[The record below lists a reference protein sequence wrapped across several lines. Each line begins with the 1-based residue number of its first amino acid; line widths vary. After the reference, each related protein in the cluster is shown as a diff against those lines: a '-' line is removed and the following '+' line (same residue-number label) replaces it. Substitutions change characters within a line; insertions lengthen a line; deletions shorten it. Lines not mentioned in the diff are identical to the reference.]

1 MLLTNRTD
9 HRQPRRW
16 VRPAVL
22 YALAFVLPPI
32 IVGGLS
38 LRADLTASHAV
49 PELPTDGI
57 PEPPSHD
64 PDKLTAVIVAGT
76 TGAESI
82 DLLAPYEVLAT
93 SAAFNV
99 YTVGPDRQPLPL
111 FPASLTN
118 RGIHFVPHYSFQGYD
133 DTFDAPPDLLV
144 IPWIP
149 AADRADNADTIAWL
163 RDRAGEGST
172 LLTICGGSWTAAQAG
187 LLDAA
192 IATTHSNIFSIV
204 ERDHPDTTWIRG
216 RRWTEDGNIISAA
229 GISAGIDA
237 TLHAITQ
244 LVGRDT
250 AQATADA
257 LHYPHTRFLDDPTYQ
272 GDPVDSGPVHLARA
286 FRWNRTELAVLL
298 SEGVS
303 EIDVAAIV
311 DLYPR
316 TGTNVIHAVA
326 EREGPVETRNG
337 LHLVPDRTHNTTTAD
352 HERIVDPRALR
363 DAAPDTFAIDTALA
377 DIATHHPTALTNA
390 VIAGIEY
397 PYTVTEEG
405 PPPGGLV
412 LRPVVLGLL
421 GLLLATAGRWRRR
434 LIARRARYA
443 SEVTPTGRNLR

>member
-32 IVGGLS
+32 IIGGLS
-38 LRADLTASHAV
+38 LRANLTASHAV

-76 TGAESI
+76 TGAERI

-111 FPASLTN
+111 FPASPTN

-172 LLTICGGSWTAAQAG
+172 LLTICCGSWTAAQAG

-204 ERDHPDTTWIRG
+204 EETIPIPPGSVAAAGPRTATSSPLPKSAPASTRRSTRSPSSWAATRPRPPPTRSTTPTPASSTTPRTKVT
-216 RRWTEDGNIISAA
+216 RWTRDPCTSPAPSDGTEPNSRCCSPKASAR
-229 GISAGIDA
+229 S
-237 TLHAITQ
+237 TSQRSSTS
-244 LVGRDT
+244 
-250 AQATADA
+250 
-257 LHYPHTRFLDDPTYQ
+257 TRAPAPT
-272 GDPVDSGPVHLARA
+272 S
-286 FRWNRTELAVLL
+286 
-298 SEGVS
+298 S
-303 EIDVAAIV
+303 
-311 DLYPR
+311 
-316 TGTNVIHAVA
+316 
-326 EREGPVETRNG
+326 
-337 LHLVPDRTHNTTTAD
+337 
-352 HERIVDPRALR
+352 
-363 DAAPDTFAIDTALA
+363 
-377 DIATHHPTALTNA
+377 
-390 VIAGIEY
+390 
-397 PYTVTEEG
+397 
-405 PPPGGLV
+405 
-412 LRPVVLGLL
+412 
-421 GLLLATAGRWRRR
+421 
-434 LIARRARYA
+434 
-443 SEVTPTGRNLR
+443 TP